1 MKNMLR
7 IDSGG
12 NVMTELS
19 VAPVYH
25 ARWPGVPQQLAP
37 QQGMTSVNSVHY
49 NMMIDVVRLDAW
61 PGIK

>member
-37 QQGMTSVNSVHY
+37 QQGMTSVNSVH
-49 NMMIDVVRLDAW
+49 
-61 PGIK
+61 